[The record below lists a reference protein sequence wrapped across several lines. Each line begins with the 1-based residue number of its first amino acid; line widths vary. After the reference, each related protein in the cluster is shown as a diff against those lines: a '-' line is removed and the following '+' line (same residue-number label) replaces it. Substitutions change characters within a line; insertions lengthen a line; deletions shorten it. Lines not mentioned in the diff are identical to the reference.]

1 MDDAP
6 KRSLR
11 DTITQLIVIAILLA
25 LIVGSVIFLR
35 QYIDSRSASDG
46 PANAPTSTTATFV
59 YTCCTGFNPATIY
72 HPGEEI
78 RLAWTPT
85 PATRE
90 PVTTTW

>member
-35 QYIDSRSASDG
+35 QYIDSRNSSAGLVSR
-46 PANAPTSTTATFV
+46 STPVA
-59 YTCCTGFNPATIY
+59 IY
-72 HPGEEI
+72 
-78 RLAWTPT
+78 RVA
-85 PATRE
+85 R
-90 PVTTTW
+90 